1 MTSCSSYE
9 VRYEGKGYSC
19 MGLCGA
25 DFLEGYCHEDEG
37 EGKDEDEEVIGFT
50 KTEMVQTMVFK
61 YAGTTSST

>member
-1 MTSCSSYE
+1 
-9 VRYEGKGYSC
+9 

>member
-1 MTSCSSYE
+1 
-9 VRYEGKGYSC
+9 

-37 EGKDEDEEVIGFT
+37 EGKDEEVIGFT